1 VPVEHI
7 VLFRM
12 KEGATEEQGQAMC
25 RALNTLKEDIPGVL
39 EVLAG
44 KNETPRTGGGY
55 EYVLVVRLRDRAAL
69 AAYGPHPAHQRIIRE
84 VIEPISSER
93 IAIDYDVEA

>member
-1 VPVEHI
+1 MPVEHI

-12 KEGATEEQGQAMC
+12 KEGVTEEQGLAMC
-25 RALNTLKEDIPGVL
+25 RALNTLKQDIPGVQ

-55 EYVLVVRLRDRAAL
+55 DYALVVRLRDRETL
-69 AAYGPHPAHQRIIRE
+69 AAYGPHPAHQRLIKE
-84 VIEPISSER
+84 VIEPISSQR
-93 IAIDYDVEA
+93 IAIDYDVDD